1 MAKYVSGRQ
10 KNLKV
15 GISSYSENLTSLEIV
30 GNVGINTTNA
40 TAPLDV
46 LGGAIFRGSS
56 PNELVRITQIGT
68 GPAFIVEDSEN
79 PDVTPFLVTTE
90 GKVAI
95 GVAAGGISTSY
106 KLEVNGG
113 DIRFVSGSKGDL
125 IISHQDLVSN
135 IRAAGNI
142 QLGLGANGGDAIRIN
157 LNNNIGFGTT
167 NPTSKLYVVGDGYF
181 TGVVTASTFS
191 GNAATAT
198 YATSAGISTYSGTA
212 GIATYATSAGIAT
225 NATYSG
231 TSGIATYAGTA
242 GIATNATYATSAG
255 IATYATSSGIA
266 TYATSAGIAT
276 YAGTAGIA
284 TYATSAGIATYATKL
299 QTLRTFELTGDVIA
313 SPISFDGSGNVSLA
327 ATIQPNSVGLGTDTF
342 GDYVKNITGTT
353 GQIVVTGGT
362 GEGSTPVLSFSPNP
376 TLGGNVTIGNDL
388 QVNRNLNVTGNITV
402 GGTTAYIIVQD
413 FRVTDADIT
422 LGFTTDVY
430 GNDAST
436 DTTANHGGIAIA
448 STQGSPLVQLV
459 NVSIG
464 ESLPATYKKFM
475 WFKSGSFAGLNTDA
489 WLSNYAIGI
498 GSTQFPTG
506 TRLAVGAVQFNE
518 RDLSIVRN
526 INSTG
531 IITGTLAN
539 SLILN
544 TSGVGL
550 SGIATYNNSG
560 STTFTVT
567 SNATSSNTSS
577 TIVSRD
583 ASGNFSAGT
592 ITANLTGTAS
602 TASFATTAY
611 NLTDAANI
619 TTGII
624 NSARLSGSYNISIS
638 GNAATA
644 TYATSAGI
652 STYATS
658 AGIATYATSA
668 GIATYATSAGIV
680 TYATSAGIATYA
692 TSAGI
697 ATYATSAGI
706 ATYATSAGIAT
717 YATSAGIATNATYS
731 GTAGIATYA
740 VTAGIATYATSAGI
754 ATYATYAGTAGIA
767 TYATSAGI
775 ATNAT
780 YSGTAG
786 IATYAVTAGIAT
798 YATSA
803 GIATHLK
810 GGSGGTIVY
819 QSATDTTAFLSN
831 GTSGQILQS
840 NGGTAAPSWVN
851 AAPAGAITGLTI
863 RDEGNIVGSSN
874 SVSQINFVGNIV
886 TATASAGIATITFLD
901 YVSNSGVAT
910 YAGTSG
916 IATYA
921 TSAGIATNVIGGIAS
936 VTQLNVTG
944 ITTLGVTSATNFT
957 SQQINISGIS
967 TIGNLQI
974 TPVGTGATVGSVGV
988 LTYYG
993 DGSKLSGI
1001 SAGVGVNDDTT
1012 TNSTYYVGIST
1023 ITTGTLSS
1031 LVVSSTKLTF
1041 NPSTGNLVAGG
1052 TVTANSDRKLKTNI
1066 KTIDNALHKVLSL
1079 RGVEFDRIDTGD
1091 HQIGVIAQ
1099 EVEQI
1104 IPDVVY
1110 GEETKSVAYA
1120 NLVGLLIEAIKEQN
1134 KEIQELKI
1142 RLGER

>member
-255 IATYATSSGIA
+255 IATYATSS
-266 TYATSAGIAT
+266 
-276 YAGTAGIA
+276 
-284 TYATSAGIATYATKL
+284 
-299 QTLRTFELTGDVIA
+299 
-313 SPISFDGSGNVSLA
+313 
-327 ATIQPNSVGLGTDTF
+327 
-342 GDYVKNITGTT
+342 
-353 GQIVVTGGT
+353 
-362 GEGSTPVLSFSPNP
+362 
-376 TLGGNVTIGNDL
+376 
-388 QVNRNLNVTGNITV
+388 
-402 GGTTAYIIVQD
+402 
-413 FRVTDADIT
+413 
-422 LGFTTDVY
+422 
-430 GNDAST
+430 
-436 DTTANHGGIAIA
+436 
-448 STQGSPLVQLV
+448 
-459 NVSIG
+459 
-464 ESLPATYKKFM
+464 
-475 WFKSGSFAGLNTDA
+475 
-489 WLSNYAIGI
+489 
-498 GSTQFPTG
+498 
-506 TRLAVGAVQFNE
+506 
-518 RDLSIVRN
+518 
-526 INSTG
+526 
-531 IITGTLAN
+531 
-539 SLILN
+539 
-544 TSGVGL
+544 
-550 SGIATYNNSG
+550 
-560 STTFTVT
+560 
-567 SNATSSNTSS
+567 
-577 TIVSRD
+577 
-583 ASGNFSAGT
+583 
-592 ITANLTGTAS
+592 
-602 TASFATTAY
+602 
-611 NLTDAANI
+611 
-619 TTGII
+619 
-624 NSARLSGSYNISIS
+624 
-638 GNAATA
+638 
-644 TYATSAGI
+644 
-652 STYATS
+652 
-658 AGIATYATSA
+658 
-668 GIATYATSAGIV
+668 
-680 TYATSAGIATYA
+680 
-692 TSAGI
+692 
-697 ATYATSAGI
+697 
-706 ATYATSAGIAT
+706 
-717 YATSAGIATNATYS
+717 
-731 GTAGIATYA
+731 
-740 VTAGIATYATSAGI
+740 
-754 ATYATYAGTAGIA
+754 GIA